1 MKDYL
6 SSEDRVLLHAH
17 GLDSFE
23 ALWTVQLNAVDEPN
37 TERDGWS
44 EVFRLELEGRGFFVK
59 RQSNYFTR
67 SIAHPLGEPTVA
79 REFRT
84 IMRYQELAI
93 PSVEAV
99 FFGERWAG
107 SEHRAILVT
116 RALDG
121 WSALENF
128 LPDWPSRT
136 ADERGQ
142 VVSACARLV
151 GKLHA
156 SGLRHGC
163 LYPKH
168 IFLREQHDAWS
179 ACLIDLEKTR
189 RLWFGWRDQVRDL
202 ETFLRKVWIWE
213 ADVQR
218 DFLIQYLD
226 FSRSP
231 GSPQLWL
238 ERLDKRRTYKEQRH

>member
-6 SSEDRVLLHAH
+6 AENDSALLQRHA
-17 GLDSFE
+17 LDCFD
-23 ALWTVQLNAVDEPN
+23 ALWNAQLAAVDEPN

-44 EVFRLELEGRGFFVK
+44 EVFRLELEGRGFFIK

-67 SIAHPLGEPTVA
+67 SLAHPLGEPTVA
-79 REFRT
+79 REFRN
-84 IMRYQELAI
+84 ILRYQRLSI
-93 PSVEAV
+93 PSIQAT
-99 FFGERWAG
+99 FFGERRLAG
-107 SEHRAILVT
+107 ECRAILVT

-121 WSALENF
+121 WTALEDF
-128 LPDWPSRT
+128 LVDWPGRD
-136 ADERGQ
+136 ADQQGKII
-142 VVSACARLV
+142 SACARLV

-168 IFLREQHDAWS
+168 LFLREQEDMWE

-202 ETFLRKVWIWE
+202 ETFLRKVSIWE
-213 ADVQR
+213 RGGQR
-218 DFLIQYLD
+218 GFLSEYLRI
-226 FSRSP
+226 SRSP
-231 GSPQLWL
+231 GSLPLWQ
-238 ERLDKRRTYKEQRH
+238 ERLGRRRAYKEQRH

>member
-6 SSEDRVLLHAH
+6 CESDKALLERH
-17 GLDSFE
+17 GLAHFE
-23 ALWTVQLNAVDEPN
+23 ALWDVQLDAVDEPN
-37 TERDGWS
+37 TEDGGWS
-44 EVFRLELEGRGFFVK
+44 KVFRLEVEGSGFFIK

-67 SIAHPLGEPTVA
+67 NLAHPLGEPTVA

-84 IMRYQELAI
+84 IMRYDELNI
-93 PSVEAV
+93 PSLHAV
-99 FFGERWAG
+99 FFGVRRVGNER
-107 SEHRAILVT
+107 RAILVT

-136 ADERGQ
+136 ATERSGM
-142 VVSACARLV
+142 VSACAHLV

-168 IFLREQHDAWS
+168 LFLREDGGKWE

-202 ETFLRKVWIWE
+202 ESFLRKVLTWV
-213 ADVQR
+213 ADDQR
-218 DFLIQYLD
+218 AFLSQYLEVC
-226 FSRSP
+226 RSS
-231 GSPQLWL
+231 GSLQLWL
-238 ERLDKRRTYKEQRH
+238 ERLGKRRTYKEQRR

>member
-6 SSEDRVLLHAH
+6 AVGDDILLHKH

-23 ALWTVQLNAVDEPN
+23 ALWAVQLVAVDEPN
-37 TERDGWS
+37 TERNGWS
-44 EVFRLELEGRGFFVK
+44 EVFRLDLEGRGFFVK

-67 SIAHPLGEPTVA
+67 SLVHPLGEPTVA

-93 PSVEAV
+93 PSVHAV
-99 FFGERWAG
+99 FFGMRQLG
-107 SEHRAILVT
+107 NEHRAILVT

-121 WSALENF
+121 WSALEHF

-136 ADERGQ
+136 AVERGGM
-142 VVSACARLV
+142 VSACARLV
-151 GKLHA
+151 GQLHA

-168 IFLREQHDAWS
+168 LFLRQERDVWS

-189 RLWFGWRDQVRDL
+189 RLWLGWRDQVRDL
-202 ETFLRKVWIWE
+202 ETFLRKVHIWE
-213 ADVQR
+213 ADEQHA
-218 DFLIQYLD
+218 FLVQYLEV
-226 FSRSP
+226 SHSA
-231 GSPQLWL
+231 GSLQLWL
-238 ERLDKRRTYKEQRH
+238 KRLGKRRAYKEQRH